1 VPPGEPV
8 LLLRV
13 FDPRDLEFRRIPK
26 LGKEIEMMKS
36 SLGHRS
42 ALSDR
47 ELRQRQQRERQ
58 MEFDAARAA
67 SAPRA
72 KHEVI
77 RLLPE
82 VDIPAAFVPNP
93 VRSRPVEIKRP
104 LPAAPQQVKPP
115 HVIYKKPK
123 SRAGYDQIRARVRSR
138 SNLAWAGAASTHD
151 WGYYYGATKRW

>member
-1 VPPGEPV
+1 
-8 LLLRV
+8 
-13 FDPRDLEFRRIPK
+13 

-47 ELRQRQQRERQ
+47 ELRQRGQRERQ
-58 MEFDAARAA
+58 LDLDAARAA

-82 VDIPAAFVPNP
+82 VDIPAAFLPNP
-93 VRSRPVEIKRP
+93 VRPEPVEIKRP
-104 LPAAPQQVKPP
+104 LPKAPELQKPA
-115 HVIYKKPK
+115 HVIYKKPPA
-123 SRAGYDQIRARVRSR
+123 RALFDRNRKNAGRRDWPAMRGWYWGAR
-138 SNLAWAGAASTHD
+138 
-151 WGYYYGATKRW
+151 KEM